1 MDKLNTAIAR
11 LAPDVAKLLRE
22 GTSDDVEF
30 QRVVA
35 AMLAVAGELTVADA
49 LEILDDLFPPEKDVA
64 DRVTARSTTKKPALS
79 IGKKEQEPHYAT
91 L

>member
-35 AMLAVAGELTVADA
+35 AMLAVAGELTAADA
-49 LEILDDLFPPEKDVA
+49 LEILGELFPPVKSVA
-64 DRVTARSTTKKPALS
+64 ECVTARSTTSEILS
-79 IGKKEQEPHYAT
+79 LLERKERPHYAT